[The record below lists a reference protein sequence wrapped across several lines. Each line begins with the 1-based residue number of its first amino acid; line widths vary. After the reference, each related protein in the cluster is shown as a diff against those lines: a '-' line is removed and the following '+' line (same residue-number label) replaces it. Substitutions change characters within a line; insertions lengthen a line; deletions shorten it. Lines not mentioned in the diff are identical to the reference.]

1 MATRTLDVIA
11 ATLVPSTNSG
21 FLGLCTTPAHYLIMA
36 QEESGEQTRVRVKVN
51 DCKVCRS
58 DNPNLKPTITV
69 KTEIDGRSAVVAVCG
84 DVFWQEGLPEIDKFA
99 NNPGKLKK
107 SRKKILYLADYIIP
121 GHNGM
126 FKVNK

>member
-69 KTEIDGRSAVVAVCG
+69 KTEIDGFDWDAYEEDFSEYKEVVVGA
-84 DVFWQEGLPEIDKFA
+84 EL
-99 NNPGKLKK
+99 N
-107 SRKKILYLADYIIP
+107 IP
-121 GHNGM
+121 SGYSL
-126 FKVNK
+126 